1 MEQDKNRSESYVE
14 WLRRLK
20 REGTRLPDCEYSQWS
35 RWPAERYEAG
45 PKSLGWSE
53 ARADEVVQIFR
64 TYAIAFGQLGYPG
77 VVPYMAD
84 PVTAVDSAG
93 CLPLAPMFHSD
104 CYMFVPFMHE
114 EGTPTVSSLIV
125 PFRSYDAT
133 WPHRAW
139 RVRHLEPDKTVDVL
153 DPAPTKHTL
162 ADPAVPYVLRARTHE
177 YLIAAIKEW
186 FLDELHIPGL

>member
-1 MEQDKNRSESYVE
+1 MESDNDRPESYVD
-14 WLRRLK
+14 WLRRVK
-20 REGTRLPDCEYSQWS
+20 HQWPRVPACDYSQWS
-35 RWPAERYEAG
+35 RWSPERYESG

-53 ARADEVVQIFR
+53 ARADEVVRIFR
-64 TYAIAFGQLGYPG
+64 MYESAFQQLGYPG

-84 PVTAVDSAG
+84 TVTAVDSAG
-93 CLPLAPMFHSD
+93 CRPLEPMFHSD
-104 CYMFVPFMHE
+104 CYMFVPFMHDD
-114 EGTPTVSSLIV
+114 GTPVVSSLVV
-125 PFRSYDAT
+125 PFKVYDST

-139 RVRHLEPDKTVDVL
+139 RVRHIDPDRTVDVL

-162 ADPAVPYVLRARTHE
+162 ADPEAPYVLRARTHE